1 MSRRRTAPEGMLTST
16 NPAQY
21 RVLQPSPD
29 SALCVDFYFDATIM
43 LTVFLAAQCDVES
56 LCGVPL
62 SAGMRELL
70 GLTPDWCTVL
80 QECQVGN
87 AVNA

>member
-1 MSRRRTAPEGMLTST
+1 
-16 NPAQY
+16 
-21 RVLQPSPD
+21 
-29 SALCVDFYFDATIM
+29 M

-87 AVNA
+87 AMNA